1 MSSSRLSPA
10 SLEKLFL
17 DKLTEKYT
25 LNIRNLKKAFLCYD
39 HDKNGLLD
47 LNELERF
54 ISSYCNGVHSD
65 DVKVLVN
72 KYDRNKDGYISYE
85 ELLDFLTNRTATN
98 GVDGMTTVPAAVD
111 NHVFRGISNKNERS
125 EKSKLLK
132 EQYKRNETDLKI
144 SKAIDEVSN
153 EVKSRPKYGA
163 ATRSKQQDDV
173 SETSSN
179 RSLIITSSKP
189 IKAIPTAAAR
199 SISPPPMSEISS
211 TITSSDVQSTL
222 DPSNPRHLEYR
233 CKIVVQN
240 LRAVL
245 LKMAADMRVSG
256 KIQNRLSMTTP
267 VLLETVACKILL
279 KEFKTFPDIVLE
291 MINGK
296 EGIVGL
302 PYDSFVE
309 LLNHF
314 KAPGSGPIRSE
325 IGEFLFELCIQD
337 NSLNPPVANPYQLI
351 TLLFGKI
358 PNTVIDGLQRLK
370 LEQPESPTRAGV
382 SKNRKEPPPVGMQP
396 TTHNGVYIYGSNGG
410 GNKHT
415 EISGKNDV
423 KKGSLAAQMDQ
434 GRQLV
439 ATGPFKDPLSDSY
452 ETSRADAIMA
462 VPLRFISRKSKT
474 ALVCPTNFDVSLLKR
489 SAVLPSYSTR
499 INHVF
504 GMSVSITSGNMM
516 HALPTS
522 GSTGALVYAA
532 AGVGVVHD
540 LETNTQKIYNG
551 HYDDITCITIS
562 GDGRLAGTG
571 CCGKKGDAERDL
583 LIHVWDV
590 TASSNVPL
598 ITLGKG
604 FFDRFIS
611 AVGFSF
617 DGKYISGISGDDAH
631 TMGIWH
637 IETGQLVTTATV
649 QKGLAPQVKCLMW
662 SSEQQYTEYI
672 TSSHSGLCDLL
683 LTTGEHHIK
692 LWSFR
697 RPVSTGMELGGLK
710 EASVQYK
717 ELSLNKLSKS
727 GHKPPKVST
736 CGAFLSCADKTND
749 VVVGGSNGSV
759 YLFKKGEL
767 IANVAAIKGGVFT
780 LQVMNDKVICGGSQG
795 IIKLLDGRTLN
806 ILVSYSI
813 SGSVVETPRGGS
825 VISDAEEQHTSDIN
839 YNSHDILGVAIFNG
853 GGRGSSSVIKAY
865 ATTANGKMVR
875 LDFTNTAVTKNNVV
889 NYYHVGPVTAVCTES
904 NKGGR
909 LVVTGGD
916 DRRLC
921 VWDATTRS
929 LLVRCNTKGSVRCCH
944 FDRNSSFI
952 AVGSA
957 DGSISI
963 YNLSN
968 GKEYSLTEVSYRK
981 DSKEVISDIKFS
993 PNNEYV
999 AAGSHDGYIY
1009 VYNCAL
1015 ETSGTMKALYKLKGH
1030 SAYITHLDWSIDS
1043 LLLQSTCGAY
1053 ELLFWDIRSGTLLK
1067 GEFNTSDI
1075 KWKTN
1080 HCILGFNVMGMWRPY
1095 SDGTDINAIDVH
1107 KEKGLMVT
1115 ADDFGKL
1122 NMLNYPSVVKS
1133 APCRSYNGHTSHV
1146 SNVRFLD
1153 RRDGNTTLV
1162 TVGGR
1167 DCTVML
1173 WNIDEIIVEKS
1184 RTLKD
1189 YNNKL

>member
-1 MSSSRLSPA
+1 MSASRLSPA
-10 SLEKLFL
+10 ALEKLFL

-54 ISSYCNGVHSD
+54 ISSYCNGIHAD

-72 KYDRNKDGYISYE
+72 KYDRNNDGYISYE
-85 ELLDFLTNRTATN
+85 ELLEFLTSRNATK
-98 GVDGMTTVPAAVD
+98 GVNGMTTVPVVGSD
-111 NHVFRGISNKNERS
+111 NHVFRGAIGKNERN

-144 SKAIDEVSN
+144 SKAIDEIST

-163 ATRSKQQDDV
+163 ARRSKQDDA

-179 RSLIITSSKP
+179 RSLIISSSKP
-189 IKAIPTAAAR
+189 TVAKAIPANSPRA
-199 SISPPPMSEISS
+199 ISPPPMSEISS

-222 DPSNPRHLEYR
+222 DPLNPKHLEYR
-233 CKIVVQN
+233 CKIAVQN

-245 LKMAADMRVSG
+245 LKMAADMRASG

-279 KEFKTFPDIVLE
+279 KEFKTFPNILLE
-291 MINGK
+291 KVNGK
-296 EGIVGL
+296 ESILGL

-309 LLNHF
+309 LLNNF
-314 KAPGSGPIRSE
+314 KAPGSGPVRNE
-325 IGEFLFELCIQD
+325 ISEFLFELCIQD
-337 NSLNPPVANPYQLI
+337 NSLDPPVANPYQLI

-358 PNTVIDGLQRLK
+358 PNTVVDGLQRLK
-370 LEQPESPTRAGV
+370 LEQPDSPTRAGV
-382 SKNRKEPPPVGMQP
+382 SKGRKEPPPVGLQP
-396 TTHNGVYIYGSNGG
+396 TTHNGVYIYGSSGG

-415 EISGKNDV
+415 EVTGKNDI
-423 KKGSLAAQMDQ
+423 KKGSLASQMDQ
-434 GRQLV
+434 GRKLV
-439 ATGPFKDPLSDSY
+439 AAGPFKDPLSDSY
-452 ETSRADAIMA
+452 ETTRVDAIMA

-474 ALVCPTNFDVSLLKR
+474 ALVCPTNFDVALLKR
-489 SAVLPSYSTR
+489 SAVLPSYSAR
-499 INHVF
+499 IDHVF
-504 GMSVSITSGNMM
+504 GMSVSITSGNMI
-516 HALPTS
+516 HALPNS
-522 GSTGALVYAA
+522 GTGALVYAA
-532 AGVGVVHD
+532 AGLGVVHD
-540 LETNTQKIYNG
+540 IDTNTQKIYNG
-551 HYDDITCITIS
+551 HNDDITCIAIS

-571 CCGKKGDAERDL
+571 CCGKKGDSERDL
-583 LIHVWDV
+583 LIHVWDLS
-590 TASSNVPL
+590 ASSNAPL

-611 AVGFSF
+611 AVAFSF

-637 IETGQLVTTATV
+637 IETGQLVTSTTV
-649 QKGLAPQVKCLMW
+649 QKGLAPQVKCMTW

-672 TSSHSGLCDLL
+672 TSANSGLCDLV

-717 ELSLNKLSKS
+717 ELSLNKLTKS

-736 CGAFLSCADKTND
+736 CGAFITCSDKTDD
-749 VVVGGSNGSV
+749 VVVGGSNGCV

-767 IANVAAIKGGVFT
+767 TTHVAAIKGGVFT

-795 IIKLLDGRTLN
+795 VVKLLDGRTLN
-806 ILVSYSI
+806 ILVSYSL
-813 SGSVVETPRGGS
+813 SGSVEIPRGGS
-825 VISDAEEQHTSDIN
+825 VISDTDEQYSSDIN
-839 YNSHDILGVAIFNG
+839 SNSHDILGVALFNG

-865 ATTANGKMVR
+865 VATANGKMVR
-875 LDFTNTAVTKNNVV
+875 LDFNSTSVTKSNIF

-904 NKGGR
+904 SRGGR
-909 LVVTGGD
+909 LIATGGD

-921 VWDATTRS
+921 IWDVISRS
-929 LLVRCNTKGSVRCCH
+929 LLARCNTKGGVRSCH
-944 FDRNSSFI
+944 FDRNSAFI

-963 YNLSN
+963 FSLSN
-968 GKEYSLTEVSYRK
+968 GKEYSLNEVCYRK
-981 DSKEVISDIKFS
+981 DSKEVISDVKFS
-993 PNNEYV
+993 PNNEYL
-999 AAGSHDGYIY
+999 AAGSHDSHIY

-1015 ETSGTMKALYKLKGH
+1015 DTSANIKALYKLKGH
-1030 SAYITHLDWSIDS
+1030 SAYITHVDWSIDS
-1043 LLLQSTCGAY
+1043 LLIQSTCGAY
-1053 ELLFWDIRSGTLLK
+1053 ELLYWDIRCGTLLK

-1107 KEKGLMVT
+1107 KEKGLMAT

-1122 NMLNYPSVVKS
+1122 NILNYPSVVKS
-1133 APCRSYNGHTSHV
+1133 APCRAYNGHTSHV

-1153 RRDGNTTLV
+1153 RRDGNTIIA

-1167 DCTVML
+1167 DCSVVI
-1173 WNIDEIIVEKS
+1173 WNIDEVIVEKS
-1184 RTLKD
+1184 RTSKD